1 MVIVYILLLGVLQ
14 CSTNKYTVWNQG
26 VNYVDGTRYI
36 LRSNVQPDAYC
47 AVMYK
52 NVTAKHIFSVWNYY
66 SRENT
71 QKPPFLPV
79 PVLFWILSFVVNTI
93 IYRSV
98 ILMF

>member
-1 MVIVYILLLGVLQ
+1 MLMEPV
-14 CSTNKYTVWNQG
+14 T
-26 VNYVDGTRYI
+26 
-36 LRSNVQPDAYC
+36 YC

-52 NVTAKHIFSVWNYY
+52 SVTAKHIFSVLELLFQGEYT
-66 SRENT
+66 E
-71 QKPPFLPV
+71 PPFLPV